1 MKSFLRNLFLP
12 VAGLAFAA
20 TAATA
25 APWPPVPGDLILGVR
40 ATGGTGATTNVFFN
54 LGPAHALRT
63 NPNPAGTLVDLSAEL
78 TAAYGASWSSRTD
91 LYFGVF
97 ANRSNATP
105 SGIGSAAPENG
116 DPARTIYTSKGVTT
130 AGTGTPW
137 SGFSVS
143 ALGLAATAHQG
154 QINAIDNI
162 AANGNQVMTLVQATN
177 PVEWANSWTA
187 YNPVPGA
194 AYSIFSGG
202 IQAKLNATAAHVD
215 VFRIISTSGSGS
227 YVTTVSLAG
236 SGIVTAARAGAATT
250 YHTVTTNATNGS
262 VSGGGADILYAKGST
277 AKLTAAAASGYG
289 FDKWIGA
296 PVGSPNPLN
305 LVVDKNKILTAKFG
319 LFPAINAPTAT
330 GNTVT
335 STVLGASVT
344 TLGNGRGLERGIIY
358 SVESVNGTPLLGG
371 TGVTKVTKSGGRGTF
386 AIPVTGLTSGTTY
399 AFRGFVT
406 TNIGTSYS
414 DVDYTTTDTDTSL
427 TGGTNSL
434 TVNGRPIRAGKTQAF
449 AITMGSSNLPDITS
463 TGLSSA
469 STWVM
474 NSVQLDRRGKTIY
487 VPIGSGTGN
496 VAFTNPLTNGSYSLR
511 ITNGGASTET
521 FGLVVDGSDVQNPR
535 PDVSVGLTALTATEG
550 ADVYSPTAQIEIQT
564 TREAKPRDFV
574 FLLGNDG
581 PIPDSMK
588 VTATIGGRNDLFK
601 TAYKVPGA
609 TPGLMKNITASLFT
623 GKYRTPVLSSSDAPV
638 PLSVRVSP
646 NRARTEILRKVQQ
659 GTKLRTIYGT
669 ETFNEAVTMAPVS
682 DLTIQDAARM
692 RLDTLA
698 N

>member
-1 MKSFLRNLFLP
+1 
-12 VAGLAFAA
+12 
-20 TAATA
+20 
-25 APWPPVPGDLILGVR
+25 
-40 ATGGTGATTNVFFN
+40 
-54 LGPAHALRT
+54 
-63 NPNPAGTLVDLSAEL
+63 
-78 TAAYGASWSSRTD
+78 
-91 LYFGVF
+91 
-97 ANRSNATP
+97 
-105 SGIGSAAPENG
+105 
-116 DPARTIYTSKGVTT
+116 
-130 AGTGTPW
+130 
-137 SGFSVS
+137 
-143 ALGLAATAHQG
+143 
-154 QINAIDNI
+154 
-162 AANGNQVMTLVQATN
+162 MTLVQATN
-177 PVEWANSWTA
+177 PVEWANSWTQW
-187 YNPVPGA
+187 NPTPGA

-202 IQAKLNATAAHVD
+202 IQSKLNATAAHVD
-215 VFRIISTSGSGS
+215 VFRIVGSTGNGS

-236 SGIVTAARAGAATT
+236 NGAVTAARAGAAVK
-250 YHTVTTNATNGS
+250 YHTITVKTANGS
-262 VSGGGADILYAKGST
+262 VSGAVPGVVYAAGST
-277 AKLTAAAASGYG
+277 VRLTAAAASGYG
-289 FDKWIGA
+289 FDTWISA

-305 LVVDKNKILTAKFG
+305 LVVDKNKIITAKFG
-319 LFPAINAPTAT
+319 LFPAINAPSAT
-330 GNTVT
+330 SMTVT
-335 STVLGASVT
+335 TGVFNAEVT

-358 SVESVNGTPLLGG
+358 SVETVNGTPLLNG
-371 TGVTKVTKSGGRGTF
+371 TGVTKVTISGGRGKF
-386 AIPVTGLTSGTTY
+386 KIPVTGLTSGTTY
-399 AFRGFVT
+399 AFRGFVR
-406 TNIGTSYS
+406 TNIGTSYT
-414 DVDYTTTDTDTSL
+414 DVDYATTDTDTSL

-434 TVNGRPIRAGKTQAF
+434 TVTGRPIRAGKTQAF
-449 AITMGSSNLPDITS
+449 AITMGSSNVPDIAS

-521 FGLVVDGSDVQNPR
+521 FDLVVDGSDVQNPR

-550 ADVYSPTAQIEIQT
+550 ADVYSPTAQIEVQT

-588 VTATIGGRNDLFK
+588 VYATIGGRNDMFK
-601 TAYKVPGA
+601 TAYKVGI
-609 TPGLMKNITASLFT
+609 KNITASLLT

-638 PLSVRVSP
+638 ALSVKVSP

-682 DLTIQDAARM
+682 DLTIEDAARM

>member
-12 VAGLAFAA
+12 VAGLALAA

-25 APWPPVPGDLILGVR
+25 ATWPPVPGDLILGVR
-40 ATGGTGATTNVFFN
+40 ATGGTGATTNVFYN
-54 LGPAHALRT
+54 LGAAHALRT
-63 NPNPAGTLVDLSAEL
+63 NPSPAGPLVNLDAEL
-78 TAAYGASWSSRTD
+78 TAAFGAGWSSRTD

-105 SGIGSAAPENG
+105 TGIGSAAVENG

-154 QINAIDNI
+154 QIAAIDNI
-162 AANGNQVMTLVQATN
+162 AANSNNVMTLVQATN
-177 PVEWANSWTA
+177 PVEWANSWTQW
-187 YNPVPGA
+187 NPTPGA
-194 AYSIFSGG
+194 AFSIFSGG
-202 IQAKLNATAAHVD
+202 IQSKLNATAAHVD
-215 VFRIISTSGSGS
+215 VFRIVGSTGSGS

-236 SGIVTAARAGAATT
+236 NGAVTAARAGAAVKYYTI
-250 YHTVTTNATNGS
+250 TVKTANGS
-262 VSGGGADILYAKGST
+262 VSGAVPGVVYAAGST
-277 AKLTAAAASGYG
+277 VRLTAAAASGYG
-289 FDKWIGA
+289 FDTWISA

-305 LVVDKNKILTAKFG
+305 LVVDRNKIITAKFG
-319 LFPAINAPTAT
+319 LFPAINAPSAT
-330 GNTVT
+330 SMTVT
-335 STVLGASVT
+335 TGVFNAEVT

-358 SVESVNGTPLLGG
+358 SVETVNGTPLLGG
-371 TGVTKVTKSGGRGTF
+371 TGVTKVTLSGGRGKMK
-386 AIPVTGLTSGTTY
+386 IPVTGLTSGTTY
-399 AFRGFVT
+399 AFRGFVR
-406 TNIGTSYS
+406 TNIGTSYT
-414 DVDYTTTDTDTSL
+414 DVDYATTDTDTSL
-427 TGGTNSL
+427 TGGTSSL
-434 TVNGRPIRAGKTQAF
+434 TVEDRPIRAGKSQAF

-496 VAFTNPLTNGSYSLR
+496 VAFTDPLTNGSYSLR

-521 FGLVVDGSDVQNPR
+521 FDLVVDGSDVQNPR
-535 PDVSVGLTALTATEG
+535 PDVSVGLTPSATEG
-550 ADVYSPTAQIEIQT
+550 ANVYDPTVQSEYQT
-564 TREAKPRDFV
+564 TREAKPRDYW

-588 VTATIGGRNDLFK
+588 VYATIGGRNDMFK
-601 TAYKVPGA
+601 TAYKVGI
-609 TPGLMKNITASLFT
+609 KNITASLFT

-638 PLSVRVSP
+638 SLFARVSP
-646 NRARTEILRKVQQ
+646 NRADTRILRKVLQ
-659 GTKLRTIYGT
+659 GTKLKSVYGT
-669 ETFNEAVTMAPVS
+669 ETFIGTVKMAPVS
-682 DLTIQDAARM
+682 DLTIEDTATM

>member
-12 VAGLAFAA
+12 VAGLALAA

-54 LGPAHALRT
+54 LGPAHALRS

-154 QINAIDNI
+154 QIAAIDNI
-162 AANGNQVMTLVQATN
+162 AANSNKVMTLVQATN

-215 VFRIISTSGSGS
+215 VFRIISTTGSGS

-335 STVLGASVT
+335 STVLGATVT
-344 TLGNGRGLERGIIY
+344 TLGNGRGLERGIIF
-358 SVESVNGTPLLGG
+358 SEETVNGTPLLNG

-386 AIPVTGLTSGTTY
+386 TIPVTGLVSGKTY

-427 TGGTNSL
+427 TGGTLDIDVVS
-434 TVNGRPIRAGKTQAF
+434 RPIRAGKTQAF
-449 AITMGSSNLPDITS
+449 AITMGASNVPNIVS

-474 NSVQLDRRGKTIY
+474 NAVKLDRRGKTIY

-496 VAFTNPLTNGSYSLR
+496 VAFTDPLTNGSYSLR

-521 FGLVVDGSDVQNPR
+521 FGLDVNGSNVQNPR
-535 PDVSVGLTALTATEG
+535 PDVSVGTTPSATVG
-550 ADVYSPTAQIEIQT
+550 ANVYDPTVQSQFQETNQ
-564 TREAKPRDFV
+564 AKPRDYW

-581 PIPDSMK
+581 PIPDSMI
-588 VTATIGGRNDLFK
+588 VYATIGGRNDLFK
-601 TAYKVPGA
+601 TTYKVGI
-609 TPGLMKNITASLFT
+609 KNITASLLT
-623 GKYRTPVLSSSDAPV
+623 GKYRTPVLSSSDTPV
-638 PLSVRVSP
+638 SLFARISP
-646 NRARTEILRKVQQ
+646 NGARTEIKDKRTVN
-659 GTKLRTIYGT
+659 GKLKTVYGT
-669 ETFNEAVTMAPVS
+669 ETFLGTVKMAPVS
-682 DLTIQDAARM
+682 DITIEDTARM

>member
-12 VAGLAFAA
+12 VAGLALAA

-25 APWPPVPGDLILGVR
+25 ATWPPVPGDLILGVR
-40 ATGGTGATTNVFFN
+40 ATGGTGATTNVFYN
-54 LGPAHALRT
+54 LGAAHALRT
-63 NPNPAGTLVDLSAEL
+63 NPSPAGPLVNLDAEL
-78 TAAYGASWSSRTD
+78 TAAFGAGWSSRTD

-105 SGIGSAAPENG
+105 TGIGSAAVENG

-162 AANGNQVMTLVQATN
+162 AANSNNVMTLVQATN
-177 PVEWANSWTA
+177 PVEWANSWTQW
-187 YNPVPGA
+187 NPTPGA
-194 AYSIFSGG
+194 AFSIFSGG
-202 IQAKLNATAAHVD
+202 IQSKLNATAAHVD
-215 VFRIISTSGSGS
+215 VFRIVGSTGSGS

-236 SGIVTAARAGAATT
+236 NGAVTAARAGAAVKYYTI
-250 YHTVTTNATNGS
+250 TVKTANGS
-262 VSGGGADILYAKGST
+262 VSGAVPGVVYAAGST
-277 AKLTAAAASGYG
+277 VRLTAAAASGYG
-289 FDKWIGA
+289 FDTWISA

-305 LVVDKNKILTAKFG
+305 LVVDKNKIITAKFG
-319 LFPAINAPTAT
+319 LFPAINAPSAT
-330 GNTVT
+330 SMTVT
-335 STVLGASVT
+335 TGVFNAEVT

-358 SVESVNGTPLLGG
+358 SVETVNGTPLLGG
-371 TGVTKVTKSGGRGTF
+371 TGVTKVTLSGGRGKMK
-386 AIPVTGLTSGTTY
+386 IPVTGLTSGTTY
-399 AFRGFVT
+399 AFRGFVR
-406 TNIGTSYS
+406 TNIGTSYT
-414 DVDYTTTDTDTSL
+414 DVDYATTDTDTSL
-427 TGGTNSL
+427 TGGTSSL
-434 TVNGRPIRAGKTQAF
+434 TVEDRPIRAGKSQAF

-496 VAFTNPLTNGSYSLR
+496 VAFTDPLTNGSYSLR
-511 ITNGGASTET
+511 ITNGGESTET
-521 FGLVVDGSDVQNPR
+521 FDLVVDGSDVQNPR
-535 PDVSVGLTALTATEG
+535 PDVSVGLTAVTATEG
-550 ADVYSPTAQIEIQT
+550 ANVYSPTAQIEIQT

-581 PIPDSMK
+581 PIPDSM
-588 VTATIGGRNDLFK
+588 VVYATITDRNSMFK

-623 GKYRTPVLSSSDAPV
+623 GRYRTPVLSSSDAPIA
-638 PLSVRVSP
+638 LSVKVSP

-682 DLTIQDAARM
+682 DLTIEDAARM

>member
-1 MKSFLRNLFLP
+1 MKSFLRNLLLP
-12 VAGLAFAA
+12 VAGLALAA

-25 APWPPVPGDLILGVR
+25 ATWPPVPGDLILGVR
-40 ATGGTGATTNVFFN
+40 ATGGTGATKNVFFN

-63 NPNPAGTLVDLSAEL
+63 NPSPAGPLVNLDAEL
-78 TAAYGASWSSRTD
+78 TAAFGAGWSSRTD

-105 SGIGSAAPENG
+105 TGIGSAAVENG

-162 AANGNQVMTLVQATN
+162 AANSNNVMTLVQATN
-177 PVEWANSWTA
+177 PVEWANSWTQW
-187 YNPVPGA
+187 NPTPGA
-194 AYSIFSGG
+194 AFSIFSGG
-202 IQAKLNATAAHVD
+202 IQSKLNATAAHVD
-215 VFRIISTSGSGS
+215 VFRIVGSTGSGS

-236 SGIVTAARAGAATT
+236 NGAVTAARAGAAVKYYTI
-250 YHTVTTNATNGS
+250 TVKTANGS
-262 VSGGGADILYAKGST
+262 VSGAVPGVVYAAGST
-277 AKLTAAAASGYG
+277 VRLTAAAASGYG
-289 FDKWIGA
+289 FDTWISA

-305 LVVDKNKILTAKFG
+305 LVVDRNKIITAKFG
-319 LFPAINAPTAT
+319 LFPAINAPSAT
-330 GNTVT
+330 SMTVT
-335 STVLGASVT
+335 TGVFNAEVT

-358 SVESVNGTPLLGG
+358 SVETVNGTPLLGG
-371 TGVTKVTKSGGRGTF
+371 TGVTKVTLSGGRGKMK
-386 AIPVTGLTSGTTY
+386 IPVTGLTSGTTY
-399 AFRGFVT
+399 AFRGFVR
-406 TNIGTSYS
+406 TNIGTSYT
-414 DVDYTTTDTDTSL
+414 DVDYATTDTDTSL
-427 TGGTNSL
+427 TGGTSSL
-434 TVNGRPIRAGKTQAF
+434 TVEDRPIRAGKSQAF

-496 VAFTNPLTNGSYSLR
+496 VAFTDPLTNGSYSLR
-511 ITNGGASTET
+511 ITNGGESTET
-521 FGLVVDGSDVQNPR
+521 FDLVVDGSDVQNPR
-535 PDVSVGLTALTATEG
+535 PDVSVGLTAVTATEG
-550 ADVYSPTAQIEIQT
+550 ANVYSPTAQIEIQT

-581 PIPDSMK
+581 PIPDSM
-588 VTATIGGRNDLFK
+588 VVYATITDRNSMFK

-623 GKYRTPVLSSSDAPV
+623 GRYRTPVLSSSDAPIA
-638 PLSVRVSP
+638 LSVKVSP

-682 DLTIQDAARM
+682 DLTIEDAARM

>member
-12 VAGLAFAA
+12 VAGLALAA

-54 LGPAHALRT
+54 LGPAHALRS

-154 QINAIDNI
+154 QIAAIDNI
-162 AANGNQVMTLVQATN
+162 AANSNKVMTLVQATN

-215 VFRIISTSGSGS
+215 VFRIISTTGSGS

-335 STVLGASVT
+335 STVLGATVT
-344 TLGNGRGLERGIIY
+344 TLGNGRGLERGIIF
-358 SVESVNGTPLLGG
+358 SEETVNGTPLLNG

-386 AIPVTGLTSGTTY
+386 TIPVAGLVSGKTY

-427 TGGTNSL
+427 TGGTLDIDVVS
-434 TVNGRPIRAGKTQAF
+434 RPIRAGKTQAF
-449 AITMGSSNLPDITS
+449 AITMGASNVPNIVS

-474 NSVQLDRRGKTIY
+474 NAVKLDRRGKTIY

-496 VAFTNPLTNGSYSLR
+496 VAFTDPLTNGSYSLR

-521 FGLVVDGSDVQNPR
+521 FGLDVNGSDLQNPR
-535 PDVSVGLTALTATEG
+535 PDVSVGTTPSATVG
-550 ADVYSPTAQIEIQT
+550 ANVYDPTVQSQFQETNQ
-564 TREAKPRDFV
+564 AKPRDYW

-581 PIPDSMK
+581 PIPDSMI
-588 VTATIGGRNDLFK
+588 VYATIGGRNDLFK
-601 TAYKVPGA
+601 TTYKVGI
-609 TPGLMKNITASLFT
+609 KNITASLLT
-623 GKYRTPVLSSSDAPV
+623 GKYRTPVLSSSDTPV
-638 PLSVRVSP
+638 SLFARISP
-646 NRARTEILRKVQQ
+646 NGARTEIKDKRTVN
-659 GTKLRTIYGT
+659 GKLKTVYGT
-669 ETFNEAVTMAPVS
+669 ETFLGTVKMAPVS
-682 DLTIQDAARM
+682 DITIEDTARM